1 VNDKEGYHTLRIYM
15 MDPIIVLQKIVINTG
30 GLHPSFLFPPES
42 FRGKQE
48 SQRRKYSDNKKIE
61 MLN

>member
-1 VNDKEGYHTLRIYM
+1 
-15 MDPIIVLQKIVINTG
+15 VLQKIVINTG